1 MARLDPLE
9 IERKPVEAA
18 SELVVRGY
26 MKTFGELGNGPP
38 RTLTPTPTPQTS
50 RTCPRCFS

>member
-18 SELVVRGY
+18 SELVVRGH
-26 MKTFGELGNGPP
+26 MKTFGKNMGGTGLGLPALP
-38 RTLTPTPTPQTS
+38 
-50 RTCPRCFS
+50 CPDLP